1 MESSWATGGRART
14 QQGHNQH
21 LRHGGHARRWS
32 IGLNRARAHY
42 PSGITAVALAVAGN
56 QGTTHIVAASS
67 AGHVTG
73 SSVLQP
79 LMIARVPIVAFFTIE

>member
-1 MESSWATGGRART
+1 MGRPARSKATTNTFATEVTPGTGVSVSTILAPT
-14 QQGHNQH
+14 N
-21 LRHGGHARRWS
+21 
-32 IGLNRARAHY
+32 

-56 QGTTHIVAASS
+56 QGITHIVAASS

-79 LMIARVPIVAFFTIE
+79 CMIARVPIVAFFTIE